1 MAISAPPWDVCI
13 VGAGPSGST
22 CAYYLAG
29 RGRRVLLLERERFP
43 RDKLCGDA
51 ITGRAQHHLDRMGVL
66 ADVLAAG
73 EGHWAAVGGFV
84 SPNGVTFIGSSVEN
98 GRRPLM
104 IAIKRKALDVRV
116 ARAAAGAG
124 ATLVE
129 GSPVSRVEF
138 SAAEGVWTVHCA
150 TSPAI
155 TYRARALV
163 TADGALARTARALG
177 VVTTAPDG
185 VCSRSYID
193 SATTD
198 FASDGVMFY
207 PPELLPGYCVILR
220 EAGGQLN
227 LCCYIIPGGPAG
239 LRDLKPLHDQ
249 VIRSDPHVSRALG
262 PHPRMAPMR
271 AAPLRLGGVPRS
283 YGPHLL
289 VIGDAA
295 GHIDPLTGE
304 GIQYAMD
311 GGEIAAETLDEA
323 LAVNDLGAAFLK
335 RYQDRWMTSFGRDFR
350 WSWVMATASVRFPTF
365 LDGCAALMR
374 RRGAEF
380 LVEWGEAMTWAKP
393 KRAFMRP
400 RVVLPI
406 LGETVRQWWRGP
418 AAMATAE
425 RLRL

>member
-1 MAISAPPWDVCI
+1 MAFSSPPWDVCI
-13 VGAGPSGST
+13 VGAGPSGAT
-22 CAYYLAG
+22 CAYYLAR

-51 ITGRAQHHLDRMGVL
+51 VTGRAQVHLQRMGVL
-66 ADVLAAG
+66 DAVLAAG
-73 EGHWAAVGGFV
+73 EGHWAGIGGFV
-84 SPNGVTFIGSSVEN
+84 SPRGVAYIGSSVED

-104 IAIKRKALDVRV
+104 IAIKRMALDVRV
-116 ARAAAGAG
+116 ARAATAAGAN
-124 ATLVE
+124 LVE

-138 SAAEGVWTVHCA
+138 SLAEGVWTVHCS
-150 TSPAI
+150 TSPAT

-185 VCSRSYID
+185 VCSRSYIEA
-193 SATTD
+193 STTA
-198 FASDGVMFY
+198 FTSDGVMFY

-220 EAGGQLN
+220 EAGGELN
-227 LCCYIIPGGPAG
+227 LCCYIIPGGAAG

-262 PHPRMAPMR
+262 PNPRMTPMR
-271 AAPLRLGGVPRS
+271 AAPLRLGGEPLT
-283 YGPHLL
+283 YGTHLL

-311 GGEIAAETLDEA
+311 GGEIAAQTLDEA
-323 LAVNDLGAAFLK
+323 LAADDLGAAFLK
-335 RYQDRWMTSFGRDFR
+335 RYQDRWMTSFGWDFR
-350 WSWVMATASVRFPTF
+350 WSWVMAKGTVRFPSF

-374 RRGAEF
+374 RRGSEF
-380 LVEWGEAMTWAKP
+380 LVEWGEAMTGAKP
-393 KRAFMRP
+393 KRAFLRP

-418 AAMATAE
+418 AAMATATE
-425 RLRL
+425 RL

>member
-1 MAISAPPWDVCI
+1 MSLDGSVWDVCI
-13 VGAGPSGST
+13 VGAGPSGAT
-22 CAYYLAG
+22 CAYYLAR

-51 ITGRAQHHLDRMGVL
+51 ITGRAQMHLERMGVL

-73 EGHWAAVGGFV
+73 EGHWARIGGFV
-84 SPNGVTFIGSSVEN
+84 SPRGVTFIGSSVEN
-98 GRRPLM
+98 GRQPLM

-116 ARAAAGAG
+116 ARAAAAAGAVLVESSPVAGAG
-124 ATLVE
+124 
-129 GSPVSRVEF
+129 F
-138 SAAEGVWTVHCA
+138 SAAEGLWTVRCS
-150 TSPAI
+150 TSPAT

-185 VCSRSYID
+185 VCSRAYID
-193 SATTD
+193 ASTTA

-220 EAGGQLN
+220 EAGGDLN
-227 LCCYIIPGGPAG
+227 LCCYVIPGGPAG
-239 LRDLKPLHDQ
+239 LRDLKPLHDR
-249 VIRSDPHVSRALG
+249 VVRSDPHVSRALG
-262 PHPRMAPMR
+262 PSPRMAPMR
-271 AAPLRLGGVPRS
+271 AAPLRLGGVPLS
-283 YGPHLL
+283 YGRHLL

-311 GGEIAAETLDEA
+311 GGEIAADTLDEA
-323 LAVNDLGAAFLK
+323 LAAGDLGAAFLK
-335 RYQDRWMTSFGRDFR
+335 RYQDRWMTSFGWDFR
-350 WSWVMATASVRFPTF
+350 WSWAMAKATVRFPSF

-374 RRGAEF
+374 RRGSDF
-380 LVEWGEAMTWAKP
+380 LVEWGEAMTGARP

-400 RVVLPI
+400 RVVVPI
-406 LGETVRQWWRGP
+406 MGETVRQWWRGP
-418 AAMATAE
+418 AVMATVAE
-425 RLRL
+425 RV

>member
-1 MAISAPPWDVCI
+1 MTHSAQLWDVCI
-13 VGAGPSGST
+13 VGAGPAGAT
-22 CAYYLAG
+22 CAYYLAR

-51 ITGRAQHHLDRMGVL
+51 ITGRAQVHLNRMGVL

-73 EGHWAAVGGFV
+73 EGHWAGVGGFV
-84 SPNGVTFIGSSVEN
+84 SPRGVTYIGSSVGD

-104 IAIKRKALDVRV
+104 IAIKRTALDVRV
-116 ARAAAGAG
+116 ARAAANAG
-124 ATLVE
+124 AHLVE
-129 GSPVSRVEF
+129 GSPVAGVEF
-138 SAAEGVWTVHCA
+138 SAADRLWTVRCA
-150 TSPAI
+150 TSPAT

-163 TADGALARTARALG
+163 TADGALARLARALG

-193 SATTD
+193 AATTD

-220 EAGGQLN
+220 EAGGELN
-227 LCCYIIPGGPAG
+227 LCCYVIPGGPAG
-239 LRDLKPLHDQ
+239 LRDLKPLHER
-249 VIRSDPHVSRALG
+249 VIRHDPYVSRALG
-262 PHPRMAPMR
+262 PNPRMAPMR
-271 AAPLRLGGVPRS
+271 AAPLRLGGVPLS
-283 YGPHLL
+283 YGQHLL

-311 GGEIAAETLDEA
+311 GGEIAAGVLDEG
-323 LAVNDLGAAFLK
+323 LAANDLGAAFLA
-335 RYQDRWMTSFGRDFR
+335 RYQDRWMASFGRDFR
-350 WSWVMATASVRFPTF
+350 WSWVMAQATVRFPSF
-365 LDGCAALMR
+365 LDGTAALMR

-380 LVEWGEAMTWAKP
+380 LVEWGEAMTGARP
-393 KRAFMRP
+393 KRAFLRP

-418 AAMATAE
+418 AAMATASTAP
-425 RLRL
+425 

>member
-1 MAISAPPWDVCI
+1 MALSAPPWDVCI
-13 VGAGPSGST
+13 VGAGPAGST
-22 CAYYLAG
+22 CAYYLAR

-51 ITGRAQHHLDRMGVL
+51 ITGRAQMHLERMGVL
-66 ADVLAAG
+66 DQVLAAG
-73 EGHWAAVGGFV
+73 EGHWAEIGGFV
-84 SPNGVTFIGSSVEN
+84 SPRGVTFIGSSVEE

-116 ARAAAGAG
+116 ARAAAAAG
-124 ATLVE
+124 AELVE
-129 GSPVSRVEF
+129 DSPVSSATF
-138 SAAEGVWTVHCA
+138 SAADGLWTVRCA
-150 TSPAI
+150 TTPAT

-163 TADGALARTARALG
+163 TADGALARLARGLG
-177 VVTTAPDG
+177 VVTSAPDG

-193 SATTD
+193 AASTN

-207 PPELLPGYCVILR
+207 PAELLPGYCVIIR
-220 EAGGQLN
+220 EAGGELN
-227 LCCYIIPGGPAG
+227 LCCYVIPGGPAG
-239 LRDLKPLHDQ
+239 LRDLKPLHEKI
-249 VIRSDPHVSRALG
+249 VRSDPHVSRALG
-262 PHPRMAPMR
+262 PAPRMAPMR

-283 YGPHLL
+283 YDDHLL

-311 GGEIAAETLDEA
+311 GAEIAAATLDEA
-323 LAVNDLGAAFLK
+323 MAAGDLGRAFLR
-335 RYQDRWMTSFGRDFR
+335 RYQDRWMASFGWDFR
-350 WSWVMATASVRFPTF
+350 WSWAMAKASVRLPSF

-374 RRGAEF
+374 RRGPNF
-380 LVEWGEAMTWAKP
+380 LVEWGEAMTGAKP

-400 RVVLPI
+400 SVVLPI
-406 LGETVRQWWRGP
+406 LGETARQWWRGP

-425 RLRL
+425 RL